1 MVWYVRPGHGFAL
14 SLRCDGCRHPVR
26 ALRTYKTQED
36 GQRLADLFE
45 RTPWAV
51 EALHQAYPPASVG
64 VQSVGFWETA
74 RASDPAVRMPHTQQ
88 NDTEMERDERQSQ

>member
-1 MVWYVRPGHGFAL
+1 
-14 SLRCDGCRHPVR
+14 
-26 ALRTYKTQED
+26 
-36 GQRLADLFE
+36 
-45 RTPWAV
+45 
-51 EALHQAYPPASVG
+51 